1 MRGTHMGKKRSDP
14 VRSAPRPEPTAD
26 EDIFRRKAEGWAGR
40 FFELAA
46 RLPRALHIGKPDAIE
61 MYQRIEAGAN
71 YHSVSYWAFIVAS
84 CGIATIGLITNS
96 PAVIIGAML
105 VSPLMAPIT
114 GLGLSTAISDVY
126 LGAKSIY
133 TLLLSIAASIAA
145 SAIMTAISPLQE
157 ATAEVL
163 ARTNPSL
170 MDLFIAL
177 FCGLVAAWSSVRS
190 RGEDALQSVA
200 PGAAIGVALMPP
212 LCVVGFGLGSGQSLE
227 FVWGAFLLFTT
238 NLIGIVLIS
247 SAFYYLVF
255 REYQPERLVRLAA
268 ARREKEEAL
277 YSDERL
283 SPLWS
288 AVRSGPRS
296 RRFWY
301 PLALV
306 LLISYP
312 LASSLAFLK
321 QKTDVRNTIRR
332 ELAAVAGVELLR
344 GPDSLSYSRDRVSGT
359 IIYSGG
365 DADGRDAELQ
375 ERIRARLKDR
385 FPDLQSEVQLLRI
398 AGERELRDLVDQGDE
413 VSLERRPGALH
424 DGVREA
430 GARALAL
437 RAAELITARFPEEV
451 GVAVD
456 ARLTFTPG
464 GMYSLEGL
472 YYGAPLSTETR
483 SAVES
488 VLRNAFRESG
498 AGLQRVML
506 TRLGPARV
514 RAPCGPDGAVARPLA
529 ALREAVHLARV
540 NSRLRLNVVVS
551 PQVLAAWTDRPA
563 EDLSRVKIELR
574 GAACQAEFEF
584 VRT

>member
-1 MRGTHMGKKRSDP
+1 MATGKKT
-14 VRSAPRPEPTAD
+14 SAGARTAPTPAAE

-40 FFELAA
+40 LFELAA
-46 RLPRALHIGKPDAIE
+46 RLPRALHIGKTDALE
-61 MYQRIEAGAN
+61 MYQRIEAGAS
-71 YHSVSYWAFIVAS
+71 YRSVSYWAFIIAS

-105 VSPLMAPIT
+105 VSPLMAPIA

-126 LGAKSIY
+126 LGVKSIY

-190 RGEDALQSVA
+190 RGEDAMQSVA

-238 NLIGIVLIS
+238 NLIGIAIIS
-247 SAFYYLVF
+247 SGFYYLVF

-277 YSDERL
+277 YTDERF

-288 AVRSGPRS
+288 VVRTGPRS

-306 LLISYP
+306 ALISYP

-321 QKTDVRNTIRR
+321 QKTDVRNTILR
-332 ELAAVAGVELLR
+332 ELASVPGVELLR
-344 GPDSLSYSRDRVSGT
+344 GPDALSYSRDRVNGS

-365 DADGRDAELQ
+365 DLDIEDSELE
-375 ERIRARLKDR
+375 ERVRASLKER
-385 FPDLQSEVQLLRI
+385 FPELKNEVHLLRI
-398 AGERELRDLVDQGDE
+398 AGERELRDLVDQGSE
-413 VSLERRPGALH
+413 TTLERRPGALQ

-430 GARALAL
+430 GARALAM
-437 RAAELITARFPEEV
+437 RASELITARFPQEI

-456 ARLTFTPG
+456 ARLTFSPN
-464 GMYSLEGL
+464 GMHSLEGR
-472 YYGAPLSTETR
+472 YYGNPLAPETR
-483 SAVES
+483 TAIES

-498 AGLQRVML
+498 AGLEQVRL
-506 TRLGPARV
+506 TRLGPSRV
-514 RAPCGPDGAVARPLA
+514 RAACAPAGDVAPSVA
-529 ALREAVHLARV
+529 ALREAVHLTRL
-540 NSRLRLNVVVS
+540 NSRLVLQAYVT
-551 PQVLAAWTDRPA
+551 PQVLAAWENRPA
-563 EDLSRVKIELR
+563 EDFSRVKIELR
-574 GAACQAEFEF
+574 TAGCYAEFEF
-584 VRT
+584 VRN

>member
-1 MRGTHMGKKRSDP
+1 MKTGKKRIN
-14 VRSAPRPEPTAD
+14 SASPAPAPAAE
-26 EDIFRRKAEGWAGR
+26 EDIFRHKAAGWSGR
-40 FFELAA
+40 LFELAA
-46 RLPRALHIGKPDAIE
+46 RLPRALHIGKADAID
-61 MYQRIEAGAN
+61 MYQRIEAGAS
-71 YHSVSYWAFIVAS
+71 YRSVSYWAFIIAS

-126 LGAKSIY
+126 LGVKSIY
-133 TLLLSIAASIAA
+133 TLLLSMAASVAA

-177 FCGLVAAWSSVRS
+177 FCGLVAAWSSVRA

-277 YSDERL
+277 YTNARF
-283 SPLWS
+283 SPLWNV
-288 AVRSGPRS
+288 VRSGPRS

-301 PLALV
+301 PLALL

-321 QKTDVRNTIRR
+321 QKTDVRNAILS
-332 ELAAVAGVELLR
+332 ELANVSGVELLR
-344 GPDSLSYSRDRVSGT
+344 GPDALKYSRDRVSGS

-365 DADGRDAELQ
+365 DVNVQDADLE
-375 ERIRARLKDR
+375 ERIRARLKAR
-385 FPDLQSEVQLLRI
+385 FPNLKSEVQLLRI
-398 AGERELRDLVDQGDE
+398 AGERELRDLVDQGGE
-413 VSLERRPGALH
+413 VSLERRTGALQ

-430 GARALAL
+430 GARALAT
-437 RAAELITARFPEEV
+437 RAAELITARFPEQI

-456 ARLTFTPG
+456 ARLTFSPD
-464 GMYSLEGL
+464 GMHSVEGR
-472 YYGAPLSTETR
+472 YYGATLAPETR
-483 SAVES
+483 GALQS
-488 VLRNAFRESG
+488 VLRNALRESG
-498 AGLQRVML
+498 ASLEQVTL
-506 TRLGPARV
+506 TRVGPARV
-514 RAPCGPDGAVARPLA
+514 RASCGASGDVAPSLA
-529 ALREAVHLARV
+529 ALREAVHLTRL
-540 NSRLRLNVVVS
+540 NSRLQLNVVVS
-551 PQVLAAWTDRPA
+551 PQVLAAWENRPA
-563 EDLSRVKIELR
+563 ADFPRVKIELR
-574 GAACQAEFEF
+574 TGGCQAEYEF
-584 VRT
+584 SRT